1 VSTAIHQGS
10 IEERIKKCIG
20 EIMQRPPEDFKNSD
34 RLDHDIGCD
43 SIDLLEIVM
52 SVEGEFD
59 IEISDED
66 GEKLLTIQQAIDYVT
81 AKVS

>member
-1 VSTAIHQGS
+1 MSTIHQGS
-10 IEERIKKCIG
+10 VEERIKKCIG

-52 SVEGEFD
+52 SVEDEFG
-59 IEISDED
+59 IEISDEE
-66 GEKLLTIQQAIDYVT
+66 GERILTVQQAIDCVT